1 MIKKEYM
8 TPEIEEIELEMS
20 SNVLLETSNTEN
32 DNEDIDDL

>member
-20 SNVLLETSNTEN
+20 SNVLLDTSNSDNNN
-32 DNEDIDDL
+32 DDIDDL

>member
-20 SNVLLETSNTEN
+20 SNVLLDTSNGEN
-32 DNEDIDDL
+32 NNDDIEEI

>member
-20 SNVLLETSNTEN
+20 SNVLLDTSNGEN
-32 DNEDIDDL
+32 ENENIEDL